1 MQSGKCQGEL
11 FQSVLYSHMVTAWL
25 LLLWVINNLYITDC
39 EYNFLNKY
47 FQTLGDRKSVV

>member
-47 FQTLGDRKSVV
+47 FQTLGNI